1 MAIGINNNISGLT
14 SNRNLS
20 RANKLT
26 NSAMEKLSSGLK
38 INKAKDNPAGL
49 IISELLRSQLS
60 GMTRA
65 LSNTQ
70 EANNVMSIA
79 EGGLSSVSSMLTK
92 MRGLAIHSLNSSVT
106 SGAQVNAD
114 QSELNSLL
122 TSINHVVNT
131 TSFGGNQLLN
141 GAKEITYDTQDANSI
156 LNGSSISS
164 VNGAFSGDVNIS
176 YGGAGDAAQAAS
188 VSADLSTALDA
199 SGALAA
205 DTAIQVNGTTINL
218 EAGMSIED
226 MATAINDSGLSG
238 ATAYVERDGSGAA
251 TGLRIDSDAAGTS
264 SAVSVQNGG
273 GIFAA
278 GTVVGTDATRGTA
291 AQAEKA
297 YLEADFGSSTLG
309 ESQKFNV
316 VGSDGSRAYEFAK
329 GTSIEEMAKQINSSA
344 NSTGVNAYAVRDEGS
359 GATTLRLVSQ
369 EYGSDASVKVQQMTG
384 NGFAQQGRTAV
395 DYGQDATLSVNGE
408 SVTSQG
414 LTAKFGAGGVNGS
427 VTFNEGD
434 PNAATIAQTG
444 YDQDYLTNATGNQS
458 AKLTNVSNGMQLQ
471 LGEGSGGQ
479 NRGTV
484 SIGNY
489 NPAQLGQ
496 VTVDG
501 ETYSLNDLYGGGAA
515 SLARNPELA
524 LKVIDQ
530 AIADVAAGRGNIG
543 AYQANTLDTNAN
555 NLMTSIENITATE
568 SGIRDADMAKA
579 MIDLVTAKVLQEAST
594 TMLQK
599 SNTNRQTVLN
609 LLGGP
614 R

>member
-1 MAIGINNNISGLT
+1 MALNINSTSGLYA
-14 SNRNLS
+14 NRSLN
-20 RANKLT
+20 RANKLA

-38 INKAKDNPAGL
+38 INKAKDNPSGL
-49 IISELLRSQLS
+49 LISELLRSQLS

-92 MRGLAIHSLNSSVT
+92 MRGLAIHSLNSGIT

-114 QSELNSLL
+114 QAELNSLL
-122 TSINHVVNT
+122 SSINHVVNS

-141 GAKEITYDTQDANSI
+141 GSREITYDTQDANSI
-156 LNGSSISS
+156 ITGSSISS
-164 VNGAFSGDVNIS
+164 VSGSYSGDVNVN
-176 YGGAGDAAQAAS
+176 YGGAGNAAQAAS
-188 VSADLSTALDA
+188 VAADLSTALDA
-199 SGALAA
+199 NGALAA
-205 DTAIQVNGTTINL
+205 DTALKVNGTTINL
-218 EAGMSIED
+218 TAGMSIED
-226 MATAINDSGLSG
+226 MAAQINDSGLSG
-238 ATAYVERDGSGAA
+238 ATAYVEYDASGAA
-251 TGLRIDSDAAGTS
+251 TGMRIDSDTAGTS
-264 SAVSVQNGG
+264 AAVSVQNGG

-278 GTVVGTDATRGTA
+278 GTAVGTDATRGTS

-297 YLEADFGSSTLG
+297 YLEADFGSSTLSQ
-309 ESQKFNV
+309 SQKFNV
-316 VGSDGSRAYEFAK
+316 VGTDGSRTYEFAA

-344 NSTGVNAYAVRDEGS
+344 DSTGVNAYAVRDEGT

-369 EYGSDASVKVQQMTG
+369 DYGSDASVKVQQING
-384 NGFAQQGRTAV
+384 NGFAQAGRTV
-395 DYGQDATLSVNGE
+395 TDYGQDATLSVNGE
-408 SVTSQG
+408 SVTTDG

-427 VTFNEGD
+427 VTLDAEAIG
-434 PNAATIAQTG
+434 QTG
-444 YDQDYLTNATGNQS
+444 YDQDYVTNATASQS
-458 AKLTNVSNGMQLQ
+458 ASLTNVNNGMQLQ

-479 NRGTV
+479 NRDTV

-501 ETYSLNDLYGGGAA
+501 ETYSLYDLYGGGSA

-524 LKVIDQ
+524 LMVIDQ
-530 AIADVAAGRGNIG
+530 AIADVAAGRANIG
-543 AYQANTLDTNAN
+543 AYQSNTLDTNAN
-555 NLMTSIENITATE
+555 NLMTSIQNITATE
-568 SGIRDADMAKA
+568 SGIRDADMAQM
-579 MIDLVTAKVLQEAST
+579 MIDLVTAEVLQKAST

-599 SNTNRQTVLN
+599 SNTNRQTVLT

-614 R
+614 KG